1 MKRAKKRKTLSLTRL
16 KKRFSNNKIVVG
28 AWRAMPSREGPMGR
42 LKDIDVLFARQKY
55 RRIFDLIKK
64 DQKIKA

>member
-1 MKRAKKRKTLSLTRL
+1 L